1 MEKMRKNELQFF
13 ADAGTV
19 VNGTEGYVNA
29 GTGSTAGFDGD
40 KTLAPELKAFYDT
53 ELLENARSELFYAQ
67 FAKRQALPANHH
79 GSVDADYPDILNA
92 LSPQVMVINVWQDVQ
107 PRPDNTWNQRMGVM
121 TGTDFYM
128 TNLASSNKSSFT
140 TGLSLIK
147 SEYGHV
153 VVRVQKGG
161 LKYKVYALDDQK
173 SDFSILKSKEYTS
186 R

>member
-1 MEKMRKNELQFF
+1 MEKMEKIELQFF

-79 GSVDADYPDILNA
+79 GSVE
-92 LSPQVMVINVWQDVQ
+92 W
-107 PRPDNTWNQRMGVM
+107 RKWNTFER
-121 TGTDFYM
+121 
-128 TNLASSNKSSFT
+128 A
-140 TGLSLIK
+140 
-147 SEYGHV
+147 
-153 VVRVQKGG
+153 
-161 LKYKVYALDDQK
+161 A
-173 SDFSILKSKEYTS
+173 
-186 R
+186 